1 MATVKLGEKP
11 IVETIGDSDHVIAEV
26 GGNVRRV
33 PAKALMPSVPVI
45 DLVSL
50 GVVLGTEQ
58 NQYVDIPENIGEQLQ
73 QAAMSGGAIIKIGYS
88 LEGIPVP
95 IQSYF
100 NGSGS
105 SALSMYQ
112 LRSKFWIGEAAGAY
126 LSMTSKKTQLQVT
139 LLPEGIAEIDLTA
152 AGVVLDPDKPS
163 QTFSISVDLAE
174 QIVKAATAGAAIV
187 KSKFLVSPGTAVP
200 VQAYC
205 AGFAMEPQVVQ
216 LACRGFFFGWV
227 SIAIMLDDYDDIT
240 NLSIRISKDQTVPT
254 PGNDGDFLRVAG
266 GEWVSTAVPNAEE
279 ASF

>member
-1 MATVKLGEKP
+1 MATVKLSEKP

-33 PAKALMPSVPVI
+33 PASALMPSVPVI

-152 AGVVLDPDKPS
+152 AGVVLAPDKPF
-163 QTFSISVDLAE
+163 QAFSIDVDLSE
-174 QIVKAATAGAAIV
+174 QIVQAATAGAAIV

-205 AGFAMEPQVVQ
+205 TGAAMEPQFQ
-216 LACRGFFFGWV
+216 LTCRIFFNEWF
-227 SIAIMLDDYDDIT
+227 SMAIGLDVGT
-240 NLSIRISKDQTVPT
+240 PTALALFISRDQPIPA
-254 PGNDGDFLRVAG
+254 PGNDGDFLRAKG
-266 GEWVSTAVPNAEE
+266 GEWISTAVPNAEE